1 MSCSDYECGVALFDT
16 SSGEMLHCEM
26 FELLQEGRNKA
37 DYVVSP
43 DGRWVSYDTRLDGAM
58 KDPNAGRMLRLCI
71 HHPPLC
77 TRA

>member
-1 MSCSDYECGVALFDT
+1 MSCSDYECGIALFDT

-43 DGRWVSYDTRLDGAM
+43 DGKWVSHPINLI
-58 KDPNAGRMLRLCI
+58 RMFLNRV
-71 HHPPLC
+71 C
-77 TRA
+77 TWLECVHCKKFELL